1 MDSALPLAEL
11 TQADLDEETLQ
22 ALLRDWQEST
32 QVLEVTVK
40 GGATRRAQSAP
51 QALPELVEQLQMGE
65 LRGIQVRYRWN
76 GAEWLD
82 TLLGLDSVVRII
94 RCKGRR
100 HG

>member
-11 TQADLDEETLQ
+11 TQADLDEDTLQ
-22 ALLRDWQEST
+22 VLLRDWLEST
-32 QVLEVTVK
+32 HVLEVTVK

-51 QALPELVEQLQMGE
+51 QTLPELVEQLQRGE

-82 TLLGLDSVVRII
+82 TLLGLDSVVRIV
-94 RCKGRR
+94 RTRLFDA
-100 HG
+100 